1 MRVPPVRWSRFLLA
15 SLALVTVIGA
25 PRGTASGRAE
35 AAPLPIQMDGVFSDW
50 GASAPLH
57 IDPTGDGSSFDLG
70 RLWAADD
77 ARFLFLRLEVGIEG
91 SLDENNALVVYLD
104 TDNNAGTG
112 LSVSGIGAELE
123 WKLGSRNGTYYR
135 GGSSWSI
142 FHDDI
147 RFRSLPTV
155 TATEFELC
163 FGRDTLPNG
172 SQPLFFGPTLK
183 IVIKDTA
190 AGGDQLPNV
199 GQTLS
204 YTLDQGAAPTTDPIS
219 FARFQPTDLR
229 ICTQNV
235 LSDGIYAGADQ
246 PRFRRLYQAVAGDIY
261 ALQEIYNHTGT
272 QTEALLESWFP
283 GTPFYSADVND
294 CQTISRYPI
303 DGSWAIDGNLATLI
317 DTTPTIG
324 RKLLLVNAH
333 LPCCTNDAGRQQE
346 IDHIL
351 QFLRDA
357 MYEPGGQLDLA
368 AGTAIAVTGDLNLVG
383 LAQQL
388 RSLTDGD
395 VVNQGTYGA
404 DFHPDW
410 DGTGLA
416 DVISRQ
422 TEKRTSYT
430 WRSDTSSFWPG
441 RLDFL
446 IFSDSVLEPANHFLV
461 YTHEMSAGA
470 LAANGL
476 LATDSEAT
484 DHLLQVRDLRPLAEV
499 DTPAVSPQS
508 QGLRISPNPL
518 PGIGQLLLAAP
529 SAGPAEIA
537 VYDASGRAILSE
549 SRFLGGETHAVAID
563 FTSLASG
570 NYWLR
575 FSAAG
580 REEVTPFTVLV
591 RR

>member
-1 MRVPPVRWSRFLLA
+1 MRVQPVLSTRLLIA
-15 SLALVTVIGA
+15 SLALATSMGLPCGA
-25 PRGTASGRAE
+25 LSGRAE
-35 AAPLPIQMDGVFSDW
+35 GAPLPIQLDGAVSDW
-50 GASAPLH
+50 GGATPLH
-57 IDPTGDGSSFDLG
+57 TDANGDGSSFDFG
-70 RLWAADD
+70 RLWVADD

-104 TDNNAGTG
+104 TDNNTATG
-112 LSVSGIGAELE
+112 LAVSGIGAELE
-123 WKLGSRNGTYYR
+123 WKLGSRSGTYYR
-135 GGSSWSI
+135 GGSTWSI

-172 SQPLFFGPTLK
+172 SQPLFFGSTLK
-183 IVIKDTA
+183 LVIKDTA

-204 YTLDQGAAPTTDPIS
+204 YTLDQGPAPTTDPIG
-219 FARFQPTDLR
+219 FARLQPTDLR

-235 LSDGIYAGADQ
+235 LSDGIYAGTDQ

-317 DTTPTIG
+317 DTTPAIG
-324 RKLLLVNAH
+324 HKLLLVNAH

-368 AGTAIAVTGDLNLVG
+368 GGTAIAVTGDLNLVG

-395 VVNQGTYGA
+395 VVDQATYGT

-416 DVISRQ
+416 DIISRQ

-441 RLDFL
+441 RLDFF
-446 IFSDSVLEPANHFLV
+446 IFSDSVLEPANHYLV

-476 LATDSEAT
+476 QAGDSDAS
-484 DHLLQVRDLRPLAEV
+484 DHLLQVRDLRPVAEV
-499 DTPAVSPQS
+499 DTPAVAPPT

-518 PGIGQLLLAAP
+518 WGTGQILLAAP
-529 SAGPAEIA
+529 LDGPAEIA
-537 VYDASGRAILSE
+537 VFDATGRSVRQE
-549 SRFLGGETHAVAID
+549 SRFLAGETNALAID
-563 FTSLASG
+563 VTNLASG

-575 FSAAG
+575 FSTAG
-580 REEVTPFTVLV
+580 RREVTPFTVLA